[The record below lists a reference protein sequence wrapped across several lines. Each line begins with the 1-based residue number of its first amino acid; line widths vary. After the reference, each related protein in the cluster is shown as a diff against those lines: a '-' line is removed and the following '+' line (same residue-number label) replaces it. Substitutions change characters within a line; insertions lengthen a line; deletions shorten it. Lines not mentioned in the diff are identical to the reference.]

1 MAIQNPNI
9 PASAYTGQSTQIQP
23 SLGSRLYED
32 DSGAIDIAG
41 ATSRSSK
48 GFAAPWRHE
57 FRHARPPRH

>member
-32 DSGAIDIAG
+32 DSGAILLG
-41 ATSRSSK
+41 QPPEVLKGLLLHGVTS
-48 GFAAPWRHE
+48 FDTLVLPDV
-57 FRHARPPRH
+57 